1 MKRLIMAL
9 FIIAIG
15 AGVYAQNSLF
25 ATKAGMTLTYANND
39 AKGNTGSYSVLTVK
53 EVKGSGKNMTITYG
67 ITNLDK
73 NRKPPKNSPGEMTY
87 QVVIKD
93 GVVIM
98 DMNQLVP
105 AEMKDQGIKIDVKGT
120 PMELPGSLQPGQ
132 ALKPSEINISM
143 DLGIMKMDSKVKT
156 EGKCLAIEDVKVP
169 AGTFK
174 CHKISQKVTT
184 TAMNNNTVQ
193 TTISWY
199 APNVG
204 TVKTETYDE
213 KDKLISGS
221 VLAEV
226 KGN

>member
-1 MKRLIMAL
+1 MAM
-9 FIIAIG
+9 FIITIG

-25 ATKAGMTLTYANND
+25 ASKAGMVLTYANTD

-53 EVKGSGKNMTITYG
+53 DVKGSGKNMTITYG
-67 ITNLDK
+67 MTALDK
-73 NRKPPKNSPGEMTY
+73 NRKTPKNSPGEMTY

-93 GVVIM
+93 GVMIM
-98 DMNQLVP
+98 DMNQMVP
-105 AEMKDQGIKIDVKGT
+105 GDLKDQGMKIDVKGT

-132 ALKPSEINISM
+132 ALKTSEITISM

-174 CHKISQKVTT
+174 CHKISQKITT
-184 TAMNNNTVQ
+184 TAMNTNTVQ

-213 KDKLISGS
+213 KNKLVSGS